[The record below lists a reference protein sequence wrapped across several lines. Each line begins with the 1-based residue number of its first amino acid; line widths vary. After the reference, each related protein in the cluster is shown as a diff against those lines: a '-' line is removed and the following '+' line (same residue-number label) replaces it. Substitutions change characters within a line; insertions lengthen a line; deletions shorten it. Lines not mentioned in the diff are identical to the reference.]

1 MLKDITIRS
10 LANDSAYERGV
21 RYYQQGRVLDFTQ
34 KENGVYRARVEGKK
48 AYKVEVRLS
57 KKGDGVEDYSCNCPA
72 AELYLGAC
80 KHTVAVLKEIQDA
93 QRDAGQKR
101 TTDGQRIFTL
111 FGRARDSVPAT
122 REVTYLH
129 LVPRLYLSEEFGRV
143 AKWLEFRVGE
153 DKLYVV
159 RNLRLFLEEVEEGA
173 RIELGKNLAFSASSM
188 RFADALSE
196 QLWQMLVDA
205 RHEEMDMLAY
215 SSPFASY
222 RTQGTSYL
230 FDQKKCKLTPRL
242 FEKFLSIL
250 GDAPCEL
257 HFNDA
262 ESEDVR
268 VRHERPKISVSM
280 SDLGRKGALLTL
292 RNEELAVLDEKARYL
307 YLPGTIYAVDDAYAQ
322 AVRPLLEA
330 FRYASR
336 LTLARKDVEPF
347 FRQVLPV
354 VEEVADVQ
362 VDQHFLEQF
371 ELAPLHAQLYFDYHG
386 DGIEARPVF
395 SYEAASF
402 NPLVDEGP
410 AQAQGERILVRN
422 DREERDI
429 LNYFAA
435 YGFTPEGQVYVQP
448 DEEKSYDFLTE
459 ALPALA
465 EKAEIFYADAFQ
477 KKPVQRLPQITAG
490 VSVSDDDLLEV
501 TFHGSDMSIDELIGI
516 LQDYRQKRRYHRL
529 KDGTFVTLGEQ
540 QLSALADFVENT
552 GLAKKGARDGERA
565 LLPLSNAMYLD
576 ALARDDE
583 DGLRLERSKNFR
595 RIVRDIREP
604 QDADTDVEVPETL
617 APVLRDYQ
625 VMGLSWL
632 SSLAAYGLGGIL
644 ADDMGLGK
652 TLQVIAFLLAHRDE
666 AALPSLVVA
675 PTSLVYNWL
684 DEIERFAPELR
695 ARVIAGTKK
704 EREEALAS
712 TGEDC
717 DVLITTYN
725 MLKRDIKEYAGRTF
739 RYAFLDEAQHIK
751 NPATQNAKA
760 VKKLRAGGRFALTGT
775 PIENTLTELWSIF
788 DFLMPGYLLT
798 HQSFKARYEVPIV
811 REENPRALKNLRRH
825 VEPFILRR
833 LKKDVLKEL
842 PDKVERRMMC
852 EMTPQQEKLYR
863 AWLLQGQKEF
873 RALLKERG
881 LDGNRMKILAL
892 LTRLRQIACDPA
904 LFLEDYAGGS
914 GKLDL
919 LEEIVGEAVEGG
931 HRLLIFSQFTTML
944 AHVGERLTRVGV
956 PYLYLDGSTPS
967 LERLRLVKEFN
978 GSGRAPVFLIS
989 LKAGG
994 TGLNLTGADM
1004 VIHCD
1009 PWWNP
1014 AVEDQAT
1021 DRAYRLGQQKNVQVV
1036 KLITKDTIEEKIYKL
1051 QQRKKSLIDQM
1062 IQPGETFLTKLT
1074 DEEIAALFEK

>member
-1 MLKDITIRS
+1 M
-10 LANDSAYERGV
+10 
-21 RYYQQGRVLDFTQ
+21 
-34 KENGVYRARVEGKK
+34 
-48 AYKVEVRLS
+48 
-57 KKGDGVEDYSCNCPA
+57 
-72 AELYLGAC
+72 
-80 KHTVAVLKEIQDA
+80 
-93 QRDAGQKR
+93 
-101 TTDGQRIFTL
+101 
-111 FGRARDSVPAT
+111 
-122 REVTYLH
+122 
-129 LVPRLYLSEEFGRV
+129 
-143 AKWLEFRVGE
+143 
-153 DKLYVV
+153 
-159 RNLRLFLEEVEEGA
+159 
-173 RIELGKNLAFSASSM
+173 
-188 RFADALSE
+188 
-196 QLWQMLVDA
+196 
-205 RHEEMDMLAY
+205 
-215 SSPFASY
+215 
-222 RTQGTSYL
+222 
-230 FDQKKCKLTPRL
+230 
-242 FEKFLSIL
+242 
-250 GDAPCEL
+250 
-257 HFNDA
+257 
-262 ESEDVR
+262 
-268 VRHERPKISVSM
+268 
-280 SDLGRKGALLTL
+280 
-292 RNEELAVLDEKARYL
+292 
-307 YLPGTIYAVDDAYAQ
+307 
-322 AVRPLLEA
+322 
-330 FRYASR
+330 
-336 LTLARKDVEPF
+336 
-347 FRQVLPV
+347 
-354 VEEVADVQ
+354 
-362 VDQHFLEQF
+362 
-371 ELAPLHAQLYFDYHG
+371 
-386 DGIEARPVF
+386 
-395 SYEAASF
+395 
-402 NPLVDEGP
+402 
-410 AQAQGERILVRN
+410 
-422 DREERDI
+422 
-429 LNYFAA
+429 
-435 YGFTPEGQVYVQP
+435 
-448 DEEKSYDFLTE
+448 
-459 ALPALA
+459 
-465 EKAEIFYADAFQ
+465 
-477 KKPVQRLPQITAG
+477 
-490 VSVSDDDLLEV
+490 
-501 TFHGSDMSIDELIGI
+501 
-516 LQDYRQKRRYHRL
+516 
-529 KDGTFVTLGEQ
+529 TLGEQ

-625 VMGLSWL
+625 VTGLSWL

-666 AALPSLVVA
+666 AAPPSLVVA

-704 EREEALAS
+704 EREAALAS

>member
-21 RYYQQGRVLDFTQ
+21 RYYQQGRVLDLAQ
-34 KENGVYRARVEGKK
+34 GERGVYHAVVEGTRE
-48 AYKVEVRLS
+48 YKVEVRLS
-57 KKGDGVEDYSCNCPA
+57 KNGDGVEDYTCNCPA

-80 KHTVAVLKEIQDA
+80 KHTVAVLKEIQEQQRGQA
-93 QRDAGQKR
+93 QMGRS
-101 TTDGQRIFTL
+101 DGTRL
-111 FGRARDSVPAT
+111 FHLFRREGSSAPTAREA
-122 REVTYLH
+122 TYLH
-129 LVPRLYLSEEFGRV
+129 LVPRLFLSEEFGRV
-143 AKWLEFRVGE
+143 VKWLEFRVGV

-159 RNLRLFLEEVEEGA
+159 RNLRLFLEEVEAGA
-173 RIELGKNLAFSASSM
+173 QIDMGKNLSFSAASM
-188 RFADALSE
+188 HFADALSE

-230 FDQKKCKLTPRL
+230 FDQKKCKLTPGL
-242 FEKFLSIL
+242 FEKFLTIL
-250 GDAPCEL
+250 GDAPCEVR
-257 HFNDA
+257 FNEE
-262 ESEDVR
+262 ESEEMR
-268 VRHERPKISVSM
+268 VRHERPELSVTL
-280 SDLGRKGALLTL
+280 SDLGQKGAALTL
-292 RNEELAVLDEKARYL
+292 QTEGLAMLDSEARYL
-307 YLPGTIYAVDDAYAQ
+307 YTPGTIYAVDAPYAQ

-330 FRYASR
+330 FRYSDR
-336 LTLARKDVEPF
+336 LALARQEVEPF
-347 FRQVLPV
+347 FRRVLPA

-362 VDQHFLEQF
+362 VDRRFLERF
-371 ELAPLHAQLYFDYHG
+371 ELAPLRAQLYFDYHG
-386 DGIEARPVF
+386 EGIEARPVF

-410 AQAQGERILVRN
+410 AQAQGARILVRN

-435 YGFTPEGQVYVQP
+435 YGFTQEGNVYVQP

-465 EKAEIFYADAFQ
+465 EKADIFYADTFQ
-477 KKPVQRLPQITAG
+477 KKPVQRLPQLTAG
-490 VSVSDDDLLEV
+490 VSVSDDNLLEV
-501 TFHGSDMSIDELIGI
+501 TFQGSDMSIDELVGI

-576 ALARDDE
+576 ALARDE
-583 DGLRLERSKNFR
+583 DGLRLERSKKFR
-595 RIVRDIREP
+595 RIVRDIRNP

-625 VMGLSWL
+625 VTGLSWL

-652 TLQVIAFLLAHRDE
+652 TLQVIAFLLAHKE
-666 AALPSLVVA
+666 GAQQPSLVVA

-684 DEIERFAPELR
+684 DEIERFAPQLR

-704 EREEALAS
+704 EREEALAAAA
-712 TGEDC
+712 EDC

-725 MLKRDIKEYAGRTF
+725 MLKRDIKSYEGRSF

-760 VKKLRAGGRFALTGT
+760 VKKLHAGGRFALTGT

-788 DFLMPGYLLT
+788 DYLMPGYLLT

-811 REENPRALKNLRRH
+811 REENARALKNLRRH

-842 PDKVERRMMC
+842 PDKIERRMMC

-919 LEEIVGEAVEGG
+919 LEEIVGEAVAGG

-1014 AVEDQAT
+1014 AVEEQAT

-1036 KLITKDTIEEKIYKL
+1036 KLITKNTIEEKIYKL

-1062 IQPGETFLTKLT
+1062 IQPGETFLAKLT